1 MSDKRL
7 LPVIP
12 AEAAGAPLVFERIAI
27 VGLGLVGGSIALAAR
42 RRWPQAL
49 VIGVDL
55 GRVLEQAVE
64 RHAIDVASEELM
76 IASEADLVI
85 LAAPVRENVRL
96 LASLPEWV
104 GRDAVVTDVGST
116 KRAIVG
122 AARALPPRLAFVGG
136 HPLAGA
142 ARGGIEYA
150 RPDLFEAR
158 PWLFTPDGEPRG
170 DALGRL
176 SAFVEALGAV
186 PRVLPSAAAHDRLL
200 ALLGHLPQLTA
211 SALMSVV
218 GEGAGDEGLAL
229 AGRGLMDTT
238 RLASSPAEPWKDVCA
253 TSADE
258 IGAALDTL
266 IGVLQSLRGSLESG
280 EAVDAVFASAAEWRA
295 RLTDRE

>member
-1 MSDKRL
+1 MSEKRL
-7 LPVIP
+7 LPVVP
-12 AEAAGAPLVFERIAI
+12 AEATGAPLIFERIAI

-49 VIGVDL
+49 VIGVDR
-55 GRVLEQAVE
+55 GRVVEQAVE

-96 LASLPEWV
+96 LESLPQWV
-104 GRDAVVTDVGST
+104 ARDAVVTDVGST
-116 KRAIVG
+116 KRATMS
-122 AARALPPRLAFVGG
+122 AARALPSRLAFVGG

-142 ARGGIEYA
+142 ARGGLEYA
-150 RPDLFEAR
+150 RPDLFEGR
-158 PWLFTPDGEPRG
+158 PWLFTPDDGTSGES
-170 DALGRL
+170 LGRVT
-176 SAFVEALGAV
+176 AFVEALGAV
-186 PRVLPSAAAHDRLL
+186 PRVLPSAAAHDHLL
-200 ALLGHLPQLTA
+200 AFLGHLPQLAA
-211 SALMSVV
+211 SALMSIV
-218 GEGAGDEGLAL
+218 GESVRDDGLAL

-258 IGAALDTL
+258 IGAALDAL

-280 EAVDAVFASAAEWRA
+280 EAIDTVFASAAEWRA